1 MSALSPRSQVRR
13 SEDDIVRL
21 HRMYALRRDR
31 RLRDEL
37 LAEYDDFA
45 VHLARRFSTRREE
58 TEDLTQVA
66 RVGLIHALD
75 RYDPQR
81 ERPFLAFAGVT
92 IRGELK
98 RHVRDHTWRLRT
110 VRSLQEHYL
119 LVARTADDL
128 TQELGRSPR
137 ISEVAARAG
146 LSEEEVL
153 EAMDLAH
160 SVMPMSL
167 DHPGSGSDGAAID
180 PGATDP
186 GFGRVEDRQMVT
198 KLINRLPQREQ
209 RIMRLRFEHEL
220 SQAQIAAQL
229 GVSQMCISRILA
241 RTIRLMRA
249 QLSIG
254 LQAPDPTAPALEM
267 PATLEQDT
275 RTAMQAAG

>member
-1 MSALSPRSQVRR
+1 MSHPASGSQMRR
-13 SEDDIVRL
+13 SDDDVLRL
-21 HRMYALRRDR
+21 HLMYSLSRDQ

-58 TEDLTQVA
+58 TEDLIQVA

-92 IRGELK
+92 IVGELK

-110 VRSLQEHYL
+110 VRSLQERYL
-119 LVARTADDL
+119 LVVRTADDL
-128 TQELGRSPR
+128 TQEFGRSPR
-137 ISEVAARAG
+137 INEVAARAG
-146 LSEEEVL
+146 LSQDEVL

-160 SVMPMSL
+160 SVNPMSL
-167 DHPGSGSDGAAID
+167 DHPGSGSDGATID
-180 PGATDP
+180 PGATDS
-186 GFGRVEDRQMVT
+186 GFGRVEDHQMVT
-198 KLINRLPQREQ
+198 KLIARLPQREQ
-209 RIMRLRFEHEL
+209 RIVRLRFEHEL
-220 SQAQIAAQL
+220 TQAEIAAQL

-254 LQAPDPTAPALEM
+254 LRAPDPAPPAIEM
-267 PATLEQDT
+267 PATRECPT
-275 RTAMQAAG
+275 ECVTGVI

>member
-1 MSALSPRSQVRR
+1 MYSLS
-13 SEDDIVRL
+13 
-21 HRMYALRRDR
+21 RDR

-66 RVGLIHALD
+66 RLGLIHALD
-75 RYDPQR
+75 RYDPKR

-92 IRGELK
+92 IVGELK

-110 VRSLQEHYL
+110 VRSLQERYL

-128 TQELGRSPR
+128 TQEFGRSPC

-146 LSEEEVL
+146 VSEDEVL

-167 DHPGSGSDGAAID
+167 DHPGNGSDGATID
-180 PGATDP
+180 PGITDP
-186 GFGRVEDRQMVT
+186 GFGRVEDHQLVT
-198 KLINRLPQREQ
+198 KLIARLPQREQ

-220 SQAQIAAQL
+220 SQAQIAAEL
-229 GVSQMCISRILA
+229 GVSQMCISRILT
-241 RTIRLMRA
+241 RTIRLLRA

-254 LQAPDPTAPALEM
+254 QAPDPAAPAIEM
-267 PATLEQDT
+267 PATLEEDT
-275 RTAMQAAG
+275 RTAMQEAG